1 MNHSPSKV
9 KVFQSDDY
17 KLFRMVEGNRKINE
31 IKVARIIKEIES
43 GNDVL
48 NESPILVAENKN
60 HLEIK
65 DGQHRFVVAQKLGR
79 PVHYILKK
87 EAMSIYNVARVNSNT
102 EKWKSVDFINAYSKA
117 GDENY
122 IKLGKFYKKY
132 GIAIGTCLSLLT
144 HGVQKSDGSDE
155 SLTQQFQEGR
165 FVIKKWSEAVQLAE
179 ICKNFEQFPGWNGRG
194 FVLAISKIVQAG
206 LCEMDKLVAKF
217 NKDPR
222 KLMPQPN
229 AKGYL
234 NNLQIIYNY
243 DNSKQRP
250 IY

>member
-1 MNHSPSKV
+1 MNHILSKI
-9 KVFQSDDY
+9 KGYQSDNY

-31 IKVARIIKEIES
+31 VKVARIIKEIES

-48 NESPILVAENKN
+48 NESPILVAENKS

-102 EKWKSVDFINAYSKA
+102 EKWKAVDFINAYSKA
-117 GDENY
+117 GDDNY
-122 IKLGKFYKKY
+122 IRLGKFHKKY
-132 GIAIGTCLSLLT
+132 GIAVGTCLTLLT
-144 HGVQKSDGSDE
+144 YGVQKNDGTDD
-155 SLTQQFQEGR
+155 SLMQQFQEGR

-179 ICKNFEQFPGWNGRG
+179 ICKNFEEFPGWNGRG
-194 FVLAISKIVQAG
+194 FVIAISKIVQAG

-217 NKDPR
+217 KKDPR

-229 AKGYL
+229 AKSYL
-234 NNLQIIYNY
+234 NNLQLIYNI